1 MRFNNSSYQ
10 EQIYINLWV
19 ESRRARSTRRW
30 VVCILNDYS
39 KATDSPRLK
48 KEEVKKLLDQYVVD
62 VPTERALADMKPV
75 YLDPNIE
82 IPPKDKTINKKS
94 KRLNARQRRELG
106 IYDIP
111 KEALKY
117 ENFVP
122 LHDLWLGYIKELYDQ
137 GQDIKVFAQKLLKA
151 DFHGA
156 IFTVKKSINPVVVG
170 ITGIVIQETQN
181 MFNIITKDN
190 KLKSEFGII

>member
-1 MRFNNSSYQ
+1 M
-10 EQIYINLWV
+10 
-19 ESRRARSTRRW
+19 
-30 VVCILNDYS
+30 NDYS

-190 KLKSEFGII
+190 KLKSEFGNI